1 MLFAV
6 FTVIKHF
13 QIPAPTDPA
22 DAILIA
28 GWSIDTFTAI
38 PTLCFSFVCHTTL
51 LPVYVCARRAS
62 HIHMYSP
69 PITHLPM
76 HTHHIALHTNT
87 HTLHCIQHANSL
99 TSQHPLHPHP
109 TPHRTRVVI
118 VSYAE
123 LKAADALGRSRRGNL
138 SIQRMSTISRSSVGL
153 SAIIYIVGALFGYLT
168 FRSGIDKDLLVS

>member
-51 LPVYVCARRAS
+51 LPVYVCARIT
-62 HIHMYSP
+62 HIHLYSSL
-69 PITHLPM
+69 TTYLTM
-76 HTHHIALHTNT
+76 HAHPIALHTNT
-87 HTLHCIQHANSL
+87 HTLHYIQHA
-99 TSQHPLHPHP
+99 
-109 TPHRTRVVI
+109 TR
-118 VSYAE
+118 
-123 LKAADALGRSRRGNL
+123 
-138 SIQRMSTISRSSVGL
+138 
-153 SAIIYIVGALFGYLT
+153 
-168 FRSGIDKDLLVS
+168 